1 MKVLAALLFF
11 ASVIIGQAKDPDTLV
26 AMVKNE
32 FDKIEDYEVDVV
44 IKIDINFL
52 KVPESKAKIFFKKPD
67 KVRLKSE
74 GFALLPKEG
83 LNFSPS
89 KLLEEEYT
97 AIYAKQ
103 DTIDGRGVDVVK
115 VIPSSDTSNVVLTS
129 LWIDE
134 TEYVVRK
141 VETTTKRS
149 GTFSIDLS
157 YDDITNFHLPSE
169 VSFSFNVSD
178 MQLPS
183 SLTGDFE
190 SSEPKPNP
198 KNKQLKGTVTISYSN
213 YKVNQGLPNSIFEEE
228 EADNKN

>member
-89 KLLEEEYT
+89 
-97 AIYAKQ
+97 ASA
-103 DTIDGRGVDVVK
+103 VVGMPASMAFQARSM
-115 VIPSSDTSNVVLTS
+115 VWLPMSPIWPIPKSQ
-129 LWIDE
+129 
-134 TEYVVRK
+134 YMFQARQ
-141 VETTTKRS
+141 
-149 GTFSIDLS
+149 
-157 YDDITNFHLPSE
+157 P
-169 VSFSFNVSD
+169 
-178 MQLPS
+178 
-183 SLTGDFE
+183 
-190 SSEPKPNP
+190 PKYP
-198 KNKQLKGTVTISYSN
+198 
-213 YKVNQGLPNSIFEEE
+213 GL
-228 EADNKN
+228 